1 MMIIIHIIISINLIF
16 IIIISV
22 FIYEL
27 NGVIDSLTD
36 KVSKWLKLGHN
47 KLKKRQENPKNFS
60 GLQFLSWLTV
70 KGFGTSLS

>member
-1 MMIIIHIIISINLIF
+1 MIIIHIIISINLIF

-36 KVSKWLKLGHN
+36 
-47 KLKKRQENPKNFS
+47 
-60 GLQFLSWLTV
+60 
-70 KGFGTSLS
+70 

>member
-1 MMIIIHIIISINLIF
+1 MIIIHIIVYINPMF

-36 KVSKWLKLGHN
+36 
-47 KLKKRQENPKNFS
+47 
-60 GLQFLSWLTV
+60 
-70 KGFGTSLS
+70 

>member
-1 MMIIIHIIISINLIF
+1 MMIIIHIIVSINLIF

-36 KVSKWLKLGHN
+36 
-47 KLKKRQENPKNFS
+47 
-60 GLQFLSWLTV
+60 
-70 KGFGTSLS
+70 

>member
-16 IIIISV
+16 IVIISV

-36 KVSKWLKLGHN
+36 
-47 KLKKRQENPKNFS
+47 
-60 GLQFLSWLTV
+60 
-70 KGFGTSLS
+70 

>member
-1 MMIIIHIIISINLIF
+1 MVIIIHIIISINLIF

-36 KVSKWLKLGHN
+36 
-47 KLKKRQENPKNFS
+47 
-60 GLQFLSWLTV
+60 
-70 KGFGTSLS
+70 

>member
-1 MMIIIHIIISINLIF
+1 MMIIIHIIISILIF

-36 KVSKWLKLGHN
+36 
-47 KLKKRQENPKNFS
+47 
-60 GLQFLSWLTV
+60 
-70 KGFGTSLS
+70 

>member
-1 MMIIIHIIISINLIF
+1 MIHIIVSINLIF

-36 KVSKWLKLGHN
+36 
-47 KLKKRQENPKNFS
+47 
-60 GLQFLSWLTV
+60 
-70 KGFGTSLS
+70 

>member
-36 KVSKWLKLGHN
+36 
-47 KLKKRQENPKNFS
+47 
-60 GLQFLSWLTV
+60 
-70 KGFGTSLS
+70 

>member
-1 MMIIIHIIISINLIF
+1 MMIIIHIIFSINLIF

-36 KVSKWLKLGHN
+36 
-47 KLKKRQENPKNFS
+47 
-60 GLQFLSWLTV
+60 
-70 KGFGTSLS
+70 

>member
-22 FIYEL
+22 FICEL

-36 KVSKWLKLGHN
+36 
-47 KLKKRQENPKNFS
+47 
-60 GLQFLSWLTV
+60 
-70 KGFGTSLS
+70 

>member
-1 MMIIIHIIISINLIF
+1 MIIIHIIVSINLIF

-36 KVSKWLKLGHN
+36 
-47 KLKKRQENPKNFS
+47 
-60 GLQFLSWLTV
+60 
-70 KGFGTSLS
+70 

>member
-22 FIYEL
+22 FIYEQ

-36 KVSKWLKLGHN
+36 
-47 KLKKRQENPKNFS
+47 
-60 GLQFLSWLTV
+60 
-70 KGFGTSLS
+70 